1 MNCNEEVILFRYNKW
16 MSVIWMYLVLWS
28 KLDTHNYMYFVHA
41 LLLISSVFDL
51 VFVDYKKKES

>member
-1 MNCNEEVILFRYNKW
+1 MNVCDMNVFNVVIKTRYT
-16 MSVIWMYLVLWS
+16 Y
-28 KLDTHNYMYFVHA
+28 NYMYFVHA